1 MRALLFILIL
11 LVSVSC
17 GSDPLE
23 PQFARRLTH
32 FSGCADV
39 IFFAVD
45 ADDVVM
51 VTFRAVGLVTAA
63 RAAGVET
70 TTVFDLPSDEVE
82 LVVEVGSRISDA
94 TCDDVIENS
103 GPRVR
108 RSWTAASGTAT
119 VRIRPL
125 DDSSGGRGDL
135 VLEDVDFRSDGADD
149 ASLEFLAWLDVS
161 VGWFPG

>member
-1 MRALLFILIL
+1 MRALLLTL
-11 LVSVSC
+11 LVSLGC
-17 GSDPLE
+17 GSNSLGPL
-23 PQFARRLTH
+23 FAQRLTH

-45 ADDVVM
+45 ADDEVM
-51 VTFRAVGLVTAA
+51 LTFRADGLVAAA
-63 RAAGVET
+63 RAAGTEI
-70 TTVFDLPSDEVE
+70 TTVVELPSDDVE

-94 TCDDVIENS
+94 ACDDVIENS
-103 GPRVR
+103 GPRVQ

-125 DDSSGGRGDL
+125 DEWSGGRGDL
-135 VLEDVDFRSDGADD
+135 VLEDVTFTSDGADD
-149 ASLEFLAWLDVS
+149 ASLDRLEWLDVS